1 MLSTRH
7 ADVLALG
14 LATGIGSL
22 PHHDAQ
28 AATALTLRMH
38 PRLPAVPQL
47 PELNPAEGLIA
58 QWAGALPEVTVA
70 RDGSITVDRERCT
83 EAISPAF
90 GATTHAG
97 LFAFLEASEAERM
110 QPERI
115 KMQVVGPL
123 TLGVA
128 LEAAGLPAS
137 IAFPRAGEAVRAWV
151 RALEELLMLRA
162 PHAAVLLFL
171 DEPALVLW
179 KRNIAP
185 LEREQAVDLLSGAL
199 AASSCATGVHV
210 CGDGDLRIAF
220 EAGPQVLGVPVSEAV
235 IADAD
240 ILSRHCD
247 ADGWIAWGAVPT
259 DQPIGESADALWRR
273 LASVWCELTRRGCD
287 PLRLRTR
294 GVITPACG
302 LAGHGLTQ
310 AERAL
315 RLAAEIA
322 GRVGDQSVAARLT
335 VGA

>member
-1 MLSTRH
+1 MLSSRH
-7 ADVLALG
+7 ADVLAPG

-22 PHHDAQ
+22 PHRDAI

-38 PRLPAVPQL
+38 PKLPAVPQL
-47 PELNPAEGLIA
+47 PELDPSEGLIA

-70 RDGSITVDRERCT
+70 RDGTITVDRERCT
-83 EAISPAF
+83 EPVAPTFTTPA
-90 GATTHAG
+90 HAG
-97 LFAFLEASEAERM
+97 LFTFLEAFAAE
-110 QPERI
+110 PVPPSRI

-128 LEAAGLPAS
+128 LEDAGLPAS
-137 IAFPRAGEAVRAWV
+137 IAFQRAGEAVRAWV
-151 RALEELLMLRA
+151 RALDELLTLRA

-199 AASSCATGVHV
+199 AASTCSTGVHV

-220 EAGPQVLGVPVSEAV
+220 EAGPQVLGVPVSDAL

-247 ADGWIAWGAVPT
+247 AEGWIAWGAVPT
-259 DQPIGESADALWRR
+259 DKPIGDTADALWRR
-273 LASVWCELTRRGCD
+273 LAGVWCELTRRGCD
-287 PLRLRTR
+287 PVRLRTR
-294 GVITPACG
+294 GIITPACG

-310 AERAL
+310 AERAM

>member
-1 MLSTRH
+1 MLEGRH
-7 ADVLALG
+7 ADALAPG

-22 PHHDAQ
+22 PHLDAHD
-28 AATALTLRMH
+28 ATALTLRMH

-47 PELNPAEGLIA
+47 PELDPAEGLIA
-58 QWAGALPEVTVA
+58 QWAGALPEVVVA
-70 RDGSITVDRERCT
+70 RDGSITIDRDRCT
-83 EAISPAF
+83 EPVAPAF
-90 GATTHAG
+90 GAATHAG
-97 LFAFLEASEAERM
+97 LFAFLEAAETVD
-110 QPERI
+110 PERI
-115 KMQVVGPL
+115 KMQIVGPL

-128 LEAAGLPAS
+128 LEQAGLPAS
-137 IAFPRAGEAVRAWV
+137 IAFQRAGEAVRAWV
-151 RALEELLMLRA
+151 RALDELLTLRV
-162 PHAAVLLFL
+162 PHASVLLFL

-199 AASSCATGVHV
+199 AASTCTTGVHV

-220 EAGPQVLGVPVSEAV
+220 EAGPQVLGVPVSDAL

-247 ADGWIAWGAVPT
+247 AEGWIAWGAVPT
-259 DQPIGESADALWRR
+259 DRPIGDSADALWRR
-273 LASVWCELTRRGCD
+273 LAGVWCELTRRGCD

-294 GVITPACG
+294 GIITPACG